1 MAWLIHPVVIAMAT
15 TRHILLGLSLTLIL
29 GLPACVQQ
37 APPEMLQ
44 AVEQLDRELTD
55 ARVAEFAPQEYA
67 KFVQRWVAVQ
77 GRVLAES
84 DVIRWP
90 WEDNTL
96 VADLRRVQEQGT
108 LAMSSATR
116 RKDAEREEA
125 EARLT
130 QLEERLQT
138 FSSNLDNMGGRVVLG
153 QRPVETDLLAKQAR
167 SFLEQ
172 GLYVRSQRTS
182 QDAFQLL
189 DGQIERLGR
198 ELGRYADGERVESWQ
213 RMVRQTVAWSRQHHR
228 TAVIVSKAD
237 RRLTIYQNG
246 RPLVS
251 YPVSL
256 GYNGILE
263 KRFQGDGATPEG
275 QYRIVRKRDRGETQF
290 YRALLLDYPNAQDRQ
305 RFRQAQAAGTLPSKA
320 SMGGQIE
327 IHGGDSRSLSETLGC
342 VMLDNRH
349 IDALFALVHEG
360 DPVTIVGAVDRSNA
374 VALALAELEQT
385 EEG

>member
-1 MAWLIHPVVIAMAT
+1 M
-15 TRHILLGLSLTLIL
+15 
-29 GLPACVQQ
+29 
-37 APPEMLQ
+37 
-44 AVEQLDRELTD
+44 
-55 ARVAEFAPQEYA
+55 
-67 KFVQRWVAVQ
+67 
-77 GRVLAES
+77 
-84 DVIRWP
+84 
-90 WEDNTL
+90 
-96 VADLRRVQEQGT
+96 RR
-108 LAMSSATR
+108 R
-116 RKDAEREEA
+116 DAEREEA
-125 EARLT
+125 ESRLT

-138 FSSNLDNMGGRVVLG
+138 FSSTLDNMGGRVVLG

-198 ELGRYADGERVESWQ
+198 ELGRYADEARVESWQ
-213 RMVRQTVAWSRQHHR
+213 RMVRHTVAWSKQHHS

-237 RRLTIYQNG
+237 RRLTIYRNG

-305 RFRQAQAAGTLPSKA
+305 RFRLAQAAGTLPSKA